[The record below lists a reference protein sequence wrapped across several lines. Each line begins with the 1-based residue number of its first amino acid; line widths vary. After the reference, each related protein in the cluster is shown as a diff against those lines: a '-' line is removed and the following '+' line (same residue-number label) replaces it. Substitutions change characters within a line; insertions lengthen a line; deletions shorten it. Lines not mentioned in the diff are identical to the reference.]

1 MKDKTGPAGCNHIN
15 TKWSIIGRFPPGTN
29 EEPRLNSRGYYEEPP
44 LNSRGC
50 LSVRGFYYWLAF
62 GMCWVL
68 ACGVLSAA
76 GQATEKN
83 SQKIIRKV
91 RIEGNEA
98 VVDSEI
104 MANIRS
110 RSGSV
115 LNEKLVSEDA
125 RRIIIMPEI
134 YDVQWKIVS
143 EGDQVDIIFTV
154 AESPKIQAV
163 SILGNKNI
171 KIKKLA
177 KELKFK
183 EGDFLD
189 RYLVTL
195 GAESLADLYHEKG
208 YYFATVEL
216 NKNILAQEKKVEY
229 AIVEG
234 PRLRVKKIS
243 FVGNNNIAR
252 RKLAGKAKTKA
263 YFPIFRKGRLDDSQ
277 LEQDCLALT
286 SYYHEEGFLNAR
298 VFVQKQFNS
307 EKTRV
312 TVQFFIEE
320 GVKYHIASVRFEGN
334 RILSR
339 EKLLDTVTL
348 KPGQILTQKRQTFA
362 KRAVERAYGSD
373 GYIYSAV
380 NLDVQYTDHEGEV
393 DAVFKIEENE
403 QYMLSRLI
411 VRGNY
416 ETKDKVIRRDFDRH
430 GFLPGG
436 VYNTNASDRAKRRL
450 SGKGLF
456 ENVTVTPIGTAV
468 GERDALV
475 EVTEARTGLLM
486 FGVGVDTNSGIM
498 GQISLEQRNFDA
510 SNWPQSLSE
519 FLRGES
525 FVGGG
530 QRLRID
536 FYPGTRVTRGRI
548 NFHEPYLFDQPYY
561 LDLNLFMF
569 RRWRES
575 YLERRNGATVT
586 IGHRFKNDWSLDG
599 SIRLEK
605 VNISDLDD
613 YGDVSSLWGSVW
625 EDYLYDQN
633 IQSITEAPEDVQEV
647 EGSNFLTS
655 LKVGVGCDTT
665 DRMFKP
671 TEGHKL
677 HLSWEQVGALGG
689 EFSYA
694 AVSTGGTLYKTVYMD
709 ITERRTVWAGQVR
722 GSKIIHD
729 APVFERYYAGGIG
742 SMRGFD
748 YRGVSPRGG
757 IEDDPI
763 GSEYIL
769 LAGTELTH
777 PLFEETLYGKI
788 FCDSGLVSEGPYRVS
803 VGFGIELIVP
813 QLFQMVPMQ
822 FDFGFPIFQDDKDE
836 KERFSFTFGMTF

>member
-1 MKDKTGPAGCNHIN
+1 MDAVRELVKGARSVWNIRVDGWTGRRVNECMKDKTGPAGCNHIN

-416 ETKDKVIRRDFDRH
+416 ETKDKVIRR
-430 GFLPGG
+430 
-436 VYNTNASDRAKRRL
+436 
-450 SGKGLF
+450 
-456 ENVTVTPIGTAV
+456 
-468 GERDALV
+468 
-475 EVTEARTGLLM
+475 
-486 FGVGVDTNSGIM
+486 
-498 GQISLEQRNFDA
+498 
-510 SNWPQSLSE
+510 
-519 FLRGES
+519 
-525 FVGGG
+525 
-530 QRLRID
+530 
-536 FYPGTRVTRGRI
+536 
-548 NFHEPYLFDQPYY
+548 
-561 LDLNLFMF
+561 
-569 RRWRES
+569 
-575 YLERRNGATVT
+575 
-586 IGHRFKNDWSLDG
+586 
-599 SIRLEK
+599 
-605 VNISDLDD
+605 
-613 YGDVSSLWGSVW
+613 
-625 EDYLYDQN
+625 
-633 IQSITEAPEDVQEV
+633 
-647 EGSNFLTS
+647 
-655 LKVGVGCDTT
+655 
-665 DRMFKP
+665 
-671 TEGHKL
+671 
-677 HLSWEQVGALGG
+677 
-689 EFSYA
+689 
-694 AVSTGGTLYKTVYMD
+694 
-709 ITERRTVWAGQVR
+709 
-722 GSKIIHD
+722 
-729 APVFERYYAGGIG
+729 
-742 SMRGFD
+742 
-748 YRGVSPRGG
+748 
-757 IEDDPI
+757 
-763 GSEYIL
+763 
-769 LAGTELTH
+769 
-777 PLFEETLYGKI
+777 
-788 FCDSGLVSEGPYRVS
+788 
-803 VGFGIELIVP
+803 
-813 QLFQMVPMQ
+813 
-822 FDFGFPIFQDDKDE
+822 
-836 KERFSFTFGMTF
+836 